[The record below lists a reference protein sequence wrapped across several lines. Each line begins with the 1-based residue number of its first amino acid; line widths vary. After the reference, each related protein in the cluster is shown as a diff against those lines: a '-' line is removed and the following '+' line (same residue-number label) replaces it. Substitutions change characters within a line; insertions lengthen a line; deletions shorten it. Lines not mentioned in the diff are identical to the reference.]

1 MASEVN
7 NKDLFM
13 GIPSNNGLLLLLLIT
28 YNDSVILNWINH
40 VVVLMLILIS
50 LLFNHTVIY
59 LFIYLIDLAIY

>member
-28 YNDSVILNWINH
+28 YNDSVILN
-40 VVVLMLILIS
+40 
-50 LLFNHTVIY
+50 
-59 LFIYLIDLAIY
+59 